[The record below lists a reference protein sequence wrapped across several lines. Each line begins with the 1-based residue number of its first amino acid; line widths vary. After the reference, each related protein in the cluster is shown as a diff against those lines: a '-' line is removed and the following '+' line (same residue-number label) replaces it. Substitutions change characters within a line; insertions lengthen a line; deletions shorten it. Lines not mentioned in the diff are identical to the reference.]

1 MEHTYIHLKCMM
13 TSDIV
18 LLYAAAVLLETGR
31 VLAPTSC
38 HHVTNTNCFQR
49 LRIMVI
55 RRKRRMVM
63 VPRRRMMMMM
73 VPRRRMMVVM
83 VIRRRMMAVKR
94 MMMMKMVMRIRM
106 TSKVTLHKPRIL

>member
-1 MEHTYIHLKCMM
+1 MQQMYIYLKCMM

-55 RRKRRMVM
+55 RRRRRM

-73 VPRRRMMVVM
+73 VIRRRMMMVM
-83 VIRRRMMAVKR
+83 VIRRRMMVIVIRRR
-94 MMMMKMVMRIRM
+94 MMV
-106 TSKVTLHKPRIL
+106 VEG

>member
-1 MEHTYIHLKCMM
+1 MQQMYIHLKCMM

-55 RRKRRMVM
+55 RRRRRM
-63 VPRRRMMMMM
+63 VPRRRGMMVMMIRMMMM
-73 VPRRRMMVVM
+73 V
-83 VIRRRMMAVKR
+83 VKR
-94 MMMMKMVMRIRM
+94 MMMMEMMMRRRM
-106 TSKVTLHKPRIL
+106 TSKRTLHKPRIL

>member
-1 MEHTYIHLKCMM
+1 MQHTYIYLKCMM

-55 RRKRRMVM
+55 RRRRRM

-73 VPRRRMMVVM
+73 VIRRRMMMVM
-83 VIRRRMMAVKR
+83 VIRRRMMVIVIRRR
-94 MMMMKMVMRIRM
+94 MMV
-106 TSKVTLHKPRIL
+106 VEG